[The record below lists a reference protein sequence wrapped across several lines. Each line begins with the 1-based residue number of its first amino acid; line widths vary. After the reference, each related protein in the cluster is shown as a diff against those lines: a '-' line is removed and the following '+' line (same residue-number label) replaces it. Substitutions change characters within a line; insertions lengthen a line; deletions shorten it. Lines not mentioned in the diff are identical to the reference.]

1 MSVMSRFAEMVEED
15 TDNKNVIICP
25 IHGEYPASLKA
36 FGCPTCD
43 EERREQEEEEE
54 MLMNSRTQRFN
65 GGRR

>member
-1 MSVMSRFAEMVEED
+1 MSVMSKFAEMVEED
-15 TDNKNVIICP
+15 NENKNVIMCP
-25 IHGEYPASLKA
+25 IHGEYPASLKT

>member
-15 TDNKNVIICP
+15 KNNENVIICP

-54 MLMNSRTQRFN
+54 MLMNSRTQRFI

>member
-15 TDNKNVIICP
+15 KDSKNVIICP
-25 IHGEYPASLKA
+25 VHGEYPASLKT

-54 MLMNSRTQRFN
+54 MLMNSRTQRYN